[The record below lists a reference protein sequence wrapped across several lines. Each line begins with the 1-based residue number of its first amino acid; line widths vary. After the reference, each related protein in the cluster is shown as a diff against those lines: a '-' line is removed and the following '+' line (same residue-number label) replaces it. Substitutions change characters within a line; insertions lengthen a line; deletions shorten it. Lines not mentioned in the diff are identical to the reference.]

1 MKLIKIKK
9 YYINLSNISY
19 VEIGDKK
26 CINLEEIGEF
36 NKLFLAKVIELYGT
50 NWMENLKLCIDTD
63 CNFGIGFAYNYYEA
77 SSSNI
82 NYIKDKWF
90 QKFRKLVIDKMDI
103 PVPQNKFEYEYTIYF
118 NGDNQ
123 ITDFFT
129 PDELYK
135 LGVDKIDSESQ
146 ETDDIIKTF
155 LNFE

>member
-1 MKLIKIKK
+1 MKLVKIKK
-9 YYINLSNISY
+9 YYINIDNISY
-19 VEIGDKK
+19 IEIGSKK
-26 CINLEEIGEF
+26 FSNQDEINEF
-36 NKLFLAKVIELYGT
+36 NKLFTEKVVELYGN

-63 CNFGIGFAYNYYEA
+63 INFGIGAVYNYYEA

-82 NYIKDKWF
+82 SYIKEKWF
-90 QKFRKLVIDKMDI
+90 QKFRKLIFDKMTI
-103 PVPQNKFEYEYTIYF
+103 PVPKKKFEYEYTIYF
-118 NGDNQ
+118 GGDNQ

-135 LGVDKIDSESQ
+135 LGVDKIDSELQ

>member
-1 MKLIKIKK
+1 MKLVKIKK
-9 YYINLSNISY
+9 YYINPNNISY

-26 CINLEEIGEF
+26 CVNLEEIEEF

-63 CNFGIGFAYNYYEA
+63 CNFGIGAVYNYYDVL
-77 SSSNI
+77 SSPIHS
-82 NYIKDKWF
+82 IKEKWE

-103 PVPQNKFEYEYTIYF
+103 TVPQKKFEYEYTIYF
-118 NGDNQ
+118 YGDNQ

-135 LGVDKIDSESQ
+135 LGVDKIDSQLQ